1 MCVFRNGTTRP
12 NLPVPAEAPRA
23 CRTCRRV
30 EGRPTML
37 KVVLAQPRGF
47 CAGVVRAIDI
57 VEKSLE
63 KFGAPVFVRHEIVH
77 NKHVVD
83 TLRDKGAVFVEELD
97 QVPRG
102 AVTVF
107 SAHGVARSV
116 VDAAKARALP
126 VMDATCP
133 LVSKVH
139 AQGRKYVSRGRTLVM
154 IGHAGHPEVE
164 GTIGQIDAPVHLV
177 ATEADVGALDIPPA
191 TPVAYITQTTL
202 SVDDTRGVIAALKL
216 KFTDLTGPDVNDICY
231 ATQNRQTA
239 VRDLA
244 GVSDLILVV
253 GSKNSS
259 NSNRLVEIGRELG
272 VESHLVADGSEV
284 DPAWVVGHT
293 VIGLTAG
300 ASAPEELIL
309 SVIAALRRLDADVEV
324 TQMNGISEN
333 IEFRLPGPLRPEAR
347 SADRPAAVP
356 VDARALDAQTLQ
368 DAALADAAA

>member
-1 MCVFRNGTTRP
+1 
-12 NLPVPAEAPRA
+12 
-23 CRTCRRV
+23 
-30 EGRPTML
+30 ML

-63 KFGAPVFVRHEIVH
+63 KFGAPVYVRHEIVH

-83 TLRDKGAVFVEELD
+83 TLRNKGAVFVEELD

-116 VDAAKARALP
+116 VDAARSRELP

-139 AQGRKYVSRGRTLVM
+139 AQGRKYVSRGRTLVL

-177 ATEADVGALDIPPA
+177 ATETDVAALDLPLD
-191 TPVAYITQTTL
+191 TPLAYITQTTL
-202 SVDDTRGVIAALKL
+202 SVDDTRGVIAALQAR
-216 KFTDLTGPDVNDICY
+216 FSDITGPDVNDICY
-231 ATQNRQTA
+231 ATQNRQAA

-244 GVSDLILVV
+244 RVSDMILVV

-259 NSNRLVEIGRELG
+259 NSNRLVEIGLEMG
-272 VESHLVADGSEV
+272 IESHLVADGSEV
-284 DPAWVVGHT
+284 DPAWVAGHR
-293 VIGLTAG
+293 VVGLTAG

-309 SVIAALRRLDADVEV
+309 SVIAALRGLDPEVEV

-347 SADRPAAVP
+347 TADRPPADSVP
-356 VDARALDAQTLQ
+356 VDATALDVQT
-368 DAALADAAA
+368 LADAAV

>member
-1 MCVFRNGTTRP
+1 
-12 NLPVPAEAPRA
+12 
-23 CRTCRRV
+23 
-30 EGRPTML
+30 ML

-63 KFGAPVFVRHEIVH
+63 KFGAPVYVRHEIVH

-83 TLRDKGAVFVEELD
+83 TLRNKGAVFVEELD

-107 SAHGVARSV
+107 SAHGVAKTV
-116 VDAAKARALP
+116 VEAAKSRELP

-139 AQGRKYVSRGRTLVM
+139 AQGRKYVNRGRTLVM

-164 GTIGQIDAPVHLV
+164 GTIGQIEAPVHLV
-177 ATEADVGALDIPPA
+177 ATEGDVAALGIPVD

-202 SVDDTRGVIAALKL
+202 SVDDTRGVIAALKA
-216 KFTDLTGPDVNDICY
+216 KFPDLTGPDVNDICY

-244 GVSDLILVV
+244 CVSDLILVV
-253 GSKNSS
+253 GAQNSS
-259 NSNRLVEIGRELG
+259 NSNRLVEIGKEMG
-272 VESHLVADGSEV
+272 VESHLVADGSEL
-284 DPAWVVGHT
+284 DPAWVTGRHV
-293 VIGLTAG
+293 VGLTAG

-309 SVIAALRRLDADVEV
+309 SVIAALRRLDDDVEV

-347 SADRPAAVP
+347 TADRPAADAVP
-356 VDARALDAQTLQ
+356 VDALELDERT
-368 DAALADAAA
+368 LADADA

>member
-1 MCVFRNGTTRP
+1 
-12 NLPVPAEAPRA
+12 
-23 CRTCRRV
+23 
-30 EGRPTML
+30 ML

-63 KFGAPVFVRHEIVH
+63 KFGAPVYVRHEIVH

-83 TLRDKGAVFVEELD
+83 SLKAQGAIFVEELD
-97 QVPRG
+97 QVPTG

-116 VDAAKARALP
+116 VDAAKARSLP

-177 ATEADVGALDIPPA
+177 ATEGDVAALAIPLD
-191 TPVAYITQTTL
+191 TPIAYITQTTL
-202 SVDDTRGVIAALKL
+202 SVDDTRGVIGALKSRYH
-216 KFTDLTGPDVNDICY
+216 DVIGPDVNDICY

-244 GVSDLILVV
+244 GVADTILVV
-253 GSKNSS
+253 GAKNSS
-259 NSNRLVEIGRELG
+259 NSNRLVEIGEELG
-272 VESHLVADGSEV
+272 VPSHLVADGLSL
-284 DPAWVVGHT
+284 DPDWIKGHT

-309 SVIAALRRLDADVEV
+309 QVIAALRALDDDVEV

-333 IEFRLPGPLRPEAR
+333 IEFRLPGPLRPDAR
-347 SADRPAAVP
+347 VADRAAAVAEP
-356 VDARALDAQTLQ
+356 VA
-368 DAALADAAA
+368 

>member
-1 MCVFRNGTTRP
+1 
-12 NLPVPAEAPRA
+12 
-23 CRTCRRV
+23 
-30 EGRPTML
+30 ML

-63 KFGAPVFVRHEIVH
+63 KFGAPVYVRHEIVH

-83 TLRDKGAVFVEELD
+83 SLKAQGAIFVEELD

-177 ATEADVGALDIPPA
+177 ATEADVEALAIPLE

-202 SVDDTRGVIAALKL
+202 SVDDTRGVIGALKAR
-216 KFTDLTGPDVNDICY
+216 FTDLTGPDVNDICY
-231 ATQNRQTA
+231 ATQNRQTS

-244 GVSDLILVV
+244 KVADMILVV
-253 GSKNSS
+253 GAKNSS
-259 NSNRLVEIGRELG
+259 NSNRLVEIGEEMG
-272 VESHLVADGSEV
+272 VPSHLLADGSQL
-284 DPAWVVGHT
+284 DPRWIEGCST
-293 VIGLTAG
+293 IGLTAG
-300 ASAPEELIL
+300 ASAPEELIQ
-309 SVIAALRRLDADVEV
+309 SVIEALRALDTVEV
-324 TQMNGISEN
+324 TQMAGISEN

-347 SADRPAAVP
+347 VADRVAASPEP
-356 VDARALDAQTLQ
+356 VALRINA
-368 DAALADAAA
+368 

>member
-1 MCVFRNGTTRP
+1 
-12 NLPVPAEAPRA
+12 
-23 CRTCRRV
+23 
-30 EGRPTML
+30 ML

-57 VEKSLE
+57 VERSLE
-63 KFGAPVFVRHEIVH
+63 KFGAPVYVRHEIVH

-83 TLRDKGAVFVEELD
+83 TLRDKGAVFVEELH

-116 VDAAKARALP
+116 VDAAKARELP

-164 GTIGQIDAPVHLV
+164 GTIGQIDAPVYLV
-177 ATEADVGALDIPPA
+177 ATEADVEALHIPHE

-202 SVDDTRGVIAALKL
+202 SVDDTRSVIAALKA
-216 KFTDLTGPDVNDICY
+216 KFKDLVGPDVNDICY

-244 GVSDLILVV
+244 KVADVILVV
-253 GSKNSS
+253 GAKNSS
-259 NSNRLVEIGRELG
+259 NSNRLVEIGAEVG
-272 VESHLVADGSEV
+272 IPSYLVADGSQL
-284 DPAWVVGHT
+284 DPAWITGHKI
-293 VIGLTAG
+293 IGLTAG

-309 SVIAALRRLDADVEV
+309 SVIDALRALDDDVEV

-333 IEFRLPGPLRPEAR
+333 IEFRLPAGLRPPAR
-347 SADRPAAVP
+347 QGTPAPHPAAE
-356 VDARALDAQTLQ
+356 
-368 DAALADAAA
+368 AAA

>member
-1 MCVFRNGTTRP
+1 
-12 NLPVPAEAPRA
+12 
-23 CRTCRRV
+23 
-30 EGRPTML
+30 ML

-57 VEKSLE
+57 VEKSIE
-63 KFGAPVFVRHEIVH
+63 KFGAPVYVRHEIVH

-83 TLRDKGAVFVEELD
+83 TLRNKGAVFVEELD

-116 VDAAKARALP
+116 VEAAKARELP

-139 AQGRKYVSRGRTLVM
+139 AQGRKYVSRGRAIVL

-164 GTIGQIDAPVHLV
+164 GTIGQVGAPVHLV
-177 ATEADVGALDIPPA
+177 ATEADVAALDLPLD
-191 TPVAYITQTTL
+191 TPLAYVTQTTL
-202 SVDDTRGVIAALKL
+202 AVDDTRGVIAALKA
-216 KFTDLTGPDVNDICY
+216 KFSDLVGPDVNDICY

-244 GVSDLILVV
+244 AVADTILVV
-253 GSKNSS
+253 GAKNSS
-259 NSNRLVEIGRELG
+259 NSNRLVEIGEELG
-272 VESHLVADGSEV
+272 VPSHLVADGSQL
-284 DPAWVVGHT
+284 DPRWIEGHKT
-293 VIGLTAG
+293 IGLTAG

-309 SVIAALRRLDADVEV
+309 SVIEALRRLDPDVEV
-324 TQMNGISEN
+324 TQMSGISEN
-333 IEFRLPGPLRPEAR
+333 IEFRLPGPLRPDAR
-347 SADRPAAVP
+347 VADRAPVPAV
-356 VDARALDAQTLQ
+356 
-368 DAALADAAA
+368 

>member
-1 MCVFRNGTTRP
+1 
-12 NLPVPAEAPRA
+12 
-23 CRTCRRV
+23 
-30 EGRPTML
+30 ML

-63 KFGAPVFVRHEIVH
+63 KFGAPVYVRHEIVH

-83 TLRDKGAVFVEELD
+83 SLKSKGAIFVEELD
-97 QVPRG
+97 QVPTG

-116 VDAAKARALP
+116 VDAAKARDLP

-139 AQGRKYVSRGRTLVM
+139 AQGRKYVSRGRTLVL

-164 GTIGQIDAPVHLV
+164 GTIGQVGAPVHLV
-177 ATEADVGALDIPPA
+177 ATEADVAALDLPLD
-191 TPVAYITQTTL
+191 TPMAYVTQTTL
-202 SVDDTRGVIAALKL
+202 SVDDTRGVIAALQAR
-216 KFTDLTGPDVNDICY
+216 FTDLTGPDVNDICY
-231 ATQNRQTA
+231 ATQNRQTS

-244 GVSDLILVV
+244 SVADMILVV
-253 GSKNSS
+253 GAKNSS
-259 NSNRLVEIGRELG
+259 NSNRLVEIGEELG
-272 VESHLVADGSEV
+272 VPSHLVADGSQV
-284 DPAWVVGHT
+284 DPRWIEGCK

-309 SVIAALRRLDADVEV
+309 SVIAALRDLDEVEV

-347 SADRPAAVP
+347 TADRLAPEP
-356 VDARALDAQTLQ
+356 VA
-368 DAALADAAA
+368 

>member
-1 MCVFRNGTTRP
+1 
-12 NLPVPAEAPRA
+12 
-23 CRTCRRV
+23 
-30 EGRPTML
+30 ML

-63 KFGAPVFVRHEIVH
+63 KFGAPVYVRHEIVH

-83 TLRDKGAVFVEELD
+83 TLRNKGAVFVEELD

-107 SAHGVARSV
+107 SAHGVAKTV
-116 VDAAKARALP
+116 VEAAKARELP

-164 GTIGQIDAPVHLV
+164 GTIGQIEAPVHLV
-177 ATEADVGALDIPPA
+177 ATEADVAALAIPTD

-202 SVDDTRGVIAALKL
+202 SVDDTRGVIAALNA
-216 KFTDLTGPDVNDICY
+216 KFSDLTGPDVNDICY

-244 GVSDLILVV
+244 RVSDLILVV
-253 GSKNSS
+253 GAQNSS
-259 NSNRLVEIGRELG
+259 NSNRLVEIGKEMG

-284 DPAWVVGHT
+284 DPAWVAGHS
-293 VIGLTAG
+293 VVGLTAG

-347 SADRPAAVP
+347 TADRPAAGSVP
-356 VDARALDAQTLQ
+356 GDAEDLDERT
-368 DAALADAAA
+368 LADADA